1 VTTVPVVPAVPAVPA
16 VPDAPV
22 GEGVLA
28 LAARE
33 WAALGALGL
42 GLLAC
47 GSGAGHL
54 ALHPAI
60 GGALTALGLAALGWS
75 LLTLRGPVRA
85 PRAAVGALLVAGPAV
100 LLTAP
105 LTGTQPSAA
114 EGAALVLALGSAIA
128 LALGE
133 RAASAPDP
141 GTGDRR
147 RRRPFRRRRALGAL
161 GQVAVLGS
169 GALLVA
175 LVTVPGLAATEA
187 GAHAVPHGSHGLPA
201 EEHHPGH

>member
-1 VTTVPVVPAVPAVPA
+1 MTSATATGPAVAVG
-16 VPDAPV
+16 APPV
-22 GEGVLA
+22 AAGSARARTAPGGEGALVLVT
-28 LAARE
+28 RQ
-33 WAALGALGL
+33 WAALGTLGL

-47 GSGAGHL
+47 GIGAGHL
-54 ALHPAI
+54 AHHLAV
-60 GGALTALGLAALGWS
+60 GVALTVLGLIALGGS
-75 LLTLRGPVRA
+75 LSTLRGPVRV
-85 PRAAVGALLVAGPAV
+85 PRATVAGLLVAGPAV

-114 EGAALVLALGSAIA
+114 EGSALVLALGAAIL

-133 RAASAPDP
+133 HAAATPAP
-141 GTGDRR
+141 
-147 RRRPFRRRRALGAL
+147 RPRTLGPL
-161 GQVAVLGS
+161 GQAGVLAS

>member
-1 VTTVPVVPAVPAVPA
+1 MTTAVAARPATATPG
-16 VPDAPV
+16 
-22 GEGVLA
+22 GEGTLA
-28 LAARE
+28 LATRE
-33 WAALGALGL
+33 WAALSTLGL

-47 GSGAGHL
+47 GTGAGHL
-54 ALHPAI
+54 THHPAV
-60 GGALTALGLAALGWS
+60 GVALTGLGLVALGWS
-75 LLTLRGPVRA
+75 LSTLRGPVRA
-85 PRAAVGALLVAGPAV
+85 PRASVGALLVAGPAV

-105 LTGTQPSAA
+105 LTGARPTAA
-114 EGAALVLALGSAIA
+114 EGAALVLALGAAIL

-133 RAASAPDP
+133 RTATGPAP
-141 GTGDRR
+141 
-147 RRRPFRRRRALGAL
+147 RRAPGPLAQAG
-161 GQVAVLGS
+161 VLAA

>member
-1 VTTVPVVPAVPAVPA
+1 MTAVAATGPAVAGAVPART
-16 VPDAPV
+16 APG
-22 GEGVLA
+22 GEGALVLA
-28 LAARE
+28 TRE
-33 WAALGALGL
+33 WAALGTLGL

-47 GSGAGHL
+47 GIGAGHL
-54 ALHPAI
+54 AHHLAV
-60 GGALTALGLAALGWS
+60 GVALTVLGLVALGWS
-75 LLTLRGPVRA
+75 LIALRGPARA
-85 PRAAVGALLVAGPAV
+85 PRAAVGTLLVAGPAV

-114 EGAALVLALGSAIA
+114 EGAALVLALGSAIL

-133 RAASAPDP
+133 RAAATPAPRP
-141 GTGDRR
+141 RR
-147 RRRPFRRRRALGAL
+147 TPGAL
-161 GQVAVLGS
+161 GQVGVLAS

-201 EEHHPGH
+201 EQHHPGH